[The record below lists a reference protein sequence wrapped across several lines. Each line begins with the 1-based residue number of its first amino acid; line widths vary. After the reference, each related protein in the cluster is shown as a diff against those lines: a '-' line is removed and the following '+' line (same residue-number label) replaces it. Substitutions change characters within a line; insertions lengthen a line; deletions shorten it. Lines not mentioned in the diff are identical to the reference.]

1 MNLTGNII
9 LDIFSIII
17 LIILSTHLL
26 RHAHNLTLSYNLYI
40 CIIFVTIFM
49 LAVDI
54 LSRFDGNPG
63 TIFPMLN
70 IAGNFLVFMF
80 GLTLPSL
87 WLLYAHEKIYH
98 DAARLQRLVL
108 PLILVNAANALIL
121 ILTQFNGWYYTIDD
135 QNVYHRGPL
144 FWFPVAATIVLLVI
158 VFVMVG
164 LNRKAIDRK
173 HYYPLLIFIVPPLA
187 GILLQLLFYGTSF
200 MLNSIVLSLLIVFLY
215 IQNQDVY
222 TDYLTG
228 INNRKKLDL
237 YMADKI
243 RSCSAQRTFSAIL
256 LDIDDFKNINDTFG
270 HNTGDEALEAAA
282 ILLST
287 CLRANDFIARFGG
300 DEFLIVLDISG
311 SKHLD
316 ATIDRIRENVR
327 QYNESCRKPYKLEFS
342 MGYAVYDY
350 DANMKLNEFQKLLD
364 TLMYEAKRAGK
375 QAPPTLP

>member
-26 RHAHNLTLSYNLYI
+26 RHAHKMTLSYNLYI
-40 CIIFVTIFM
+40 FIMLVTVF
-49 LAVDI
+49 LLVVDI

-63 TIFPMLN
+63 TIFPILN
-70 IAGNFLVFMF
+70 ITGNFLVFLF

-98 DAARLQRLVL
+98 NEDKLRRLVL
-108 PLILVNAANALIL
+108 PLILVNAVNAILL

-135 QNVYHRGPL
+135 QNIYHRGPL
-144 FWFPVAATIVLLVI
+144 FWFPVAATVVLLVI
-158 VFVMVG
+158 VFIMVG

-173 HYYPLLIFIVPPLA
+173 HYYPLLLFIVPPLA
-187 GILLQLLFYGTSF
+187 GILLQLLIYGISF
-200 MLNSIVLSLLIVFLY
+200 MLNSIVVSLLVVFLY

-243 RSCSAQRTFSAIL
+243 RSCNAQKTFSAIL

-270 HNTGDEALEAAA
+270 HDAGDDALEAAA

-311 SKHLD
+311 SKHLE

-327 QYNESCRKPYKLEFS
+327 HYNGSNKKPYKLEFS

-375 QAPPTLP
+375 QIHPTLP

>member
-1 MNLTGNII
+1 MFVTVFLLIV
-9 LDIFSIII
+9 DIF
-17 LIILSTHLL
+17 
-26 RHAHNLTLSYNLYI
+26 
-40 CIIFVTIFM
+40 
-49 LAVDI
+49 
-54 LSRFDGNPG
+54 SRFDGNPG
-63 TIFPMLN
+63 TVFPILN
-70 IAGNFLVFMF
+70 ITGNFLMFMF

-87 WLLYAHEKIYH
+87 WLLYAHEKIFH
-98 DAARLQRLVL
+98 DVASLRRLFL
-108 PLILVNAANALIL
+108 PLILVNAANMFLV
-121 ILTQFNGWYYTIDD
+121 ILTQFNGWYYTIDG
-135 QNVYHRGPL
+135 QNIYRRGPL
-144 FWFPVAATIVLLVI
+144 FWFPVVASIILLII
-158 VFVMVG
+158 VFAMVG
-164 LNRKAIDRK
+164 LNRKTIDRK
-173 HYYPLLIFIVPPLA
+173 HYYPLLLFIVPPLA
-187 GILLQLLFYGTSF
+187 GILLQFFIYGTSF
-200 MLNSIVLSLLIVFLY
+200 MLNSTVLSLLIVFLY
-215 IQNQDVY
+215 IQSQDVY

-270 HNTGDEALEAAA
+270 HDAGDEALEAAA
-282 ILLST
+282 VLLST

-300 DEFLIVLDISG
+300 DEFLIILDISG
-311 SKHLD
+311 AKHLE

-375 QAPPTLP
+375 QITPTLP